1 MLLIFLAP
9 QEPWPAGPEAGREWR
24 QWETGTPLQEAGARL
39 EAGPLRGRLAGL
51 FWQGLSHLNI
61 QGGIG
66 FLSPL
71 SPLGG
76 RQLLPYILGVLI
88 SRLLSLADPQVE
100 PRCHNP

>member
-51 FWQGLSHLNI
+51 FWQGLSHLGGKGRLE
-61 QGGIG
+61 QGKGISG
-66 FLSPL
+66 QEGIPL
-71 SPLGG
+71 P
-76 RQLLPYILGVLI
+76 
-88 SRLLSLADPQVE
+88 
-100 PRCHNP
+100 